1 MSLGAVDPERRL
13 RDPDPWPPSVTT
25 VTAARDGDREALGR
39 ILTDGWPRLVAFYRG
54 MGLSH
59 AEAEDVASE
68 ACEGMVRTLRRLRE
82 PEAFEGWFW
91 TVARNRLRTALR
103 RRGRVARELDPGAVA
118 DPGELAVE
126 ADEHRSVRI
135 ALMALSV
142 RDREILWL
150 REVEGLSHAEIGGRL
165 GIAVGAVR
173 VAALRARRRLQEHYR
188 ELEER

>member
-1 MSLGAVDPERRL
+1 MSLGAADPER
-13 RDPDPWPPSVTT
+13 PVPQATAWPPT
-25 VTAARDGDREALGR
+25 VELITAARDGDRDALGS

-54 MGLSH
+54 MGLSS

-91 TVARNRLRTALR
+91 TVARNRLRTAFR
-103 RRGRVARELDPGAVA
+103 RRSRTARELDPGSVP

-135 ALMALSV
+135 ALMSLSR

-165 GIAVGAVR
+165 GIQVGAVR
-173 VAALRARRRLQEHYR
+173 VAALRARRRLQETYR
-188 ELEER
+188 ELEDR